1 MTSKGWI
8 IFATLCVAILGG
20 MIFLAQK
27 DKMDVSNID
36 INKLQAATEQNGNIA
51 EHVEGKA
58 DSKVV
63 LIEYGDFQCPGC
75 ASSQPVMKELVEK
88 YKGQIAFA
96 FRNYPLYQA
105 HPNAFSSA
113 SAAEAAGLQGKY
125 WEMYHK
131 LFENQSAWRDL
142 SGAERTNYYLSL
154 ASDLK
159 LDTAKFTTDID
170 SEAVKKKID
179 FDTAL
184 GQKAEV
190 TGTPSFYLN
199 GKNVGDQY
207 VLDGKI
213 VAKGTSGASLIW
225 SDATAFENLIILPA
239 LKEAGISVADPT
251 N

>member
-20 MIFLAQK
+20 MIFTAQK
-27 DKMDVSNID
+27 DKIDVANVD
-36 INKLQAATEQNGNIA
+36 LNKLQSATSQNGNIA
-51 EHVEGKA
+51 DHVEGKT

-75 ASSQPVMKELVEK
+75 ASANPVIKSVVEK
-88 YKGQIAFA
+88 YKDRIAFV

-105 HPNAFSSA
+105 HPNAFASA
-113 SAAEAAGLQGKY
+113 SVAEAAGLQGKY
-125 WEMYHK
+125 WEMHAK
-131 LFENQSAWRDL
+131 LYENQTLWKDL
-142 SGAERTNYYLSL
+142 SGAARTDYYLSA
-154 ASDLK
+154 ASDLG
-159 LDTAKFTTDID
+159 LDTAKFTADID

-184 GQKAEV
+184 GKKAEI
-190 TGTPSFYLN
+190 TGTPSFFLN
-199 GKNVGDQY
+199 GKSVGDQY

-213 VAKGTSGASLIW
+213 VPKGTSGASLIW
-225 SDATAFENLIILPA
+225 SDQTAFENLLIIPA
-239 LKEAGISVADPT
+239 LKEAGIESSSPA